1 MTKPIE
7 FEKMDINQLSIS
19 EFVEA
24 ADKPKST
31 IRTAFPRYGPD
42 NQYGQLFQLPKIQI
56 SVFGIPPASEFYKD
70 DMARSFIRLPLDI
83 TNTRV
88 KAVYDKIHE
97 LDDYL
102 KSDAVK
108 EKLFGTKAKRYK
120 YHNIINDP
128 VFDEDSQVDSKK
140 PVKLPSIKL
149 KLAVSNDTK
158 EITTNV
164 FVTKNEKVELVENIR
179 TVDDIAK
186 YVCFKSN
193 VSIVILLQKIWANQ
207 PSIPEPKYG
216 INFKV
221 VRVKTTQPPR
231 NYAFDKDIPE
241 DGGFLD
247 EDDDTASE
255 NRYKPETQKDE
266 TVIAEEEEEEVEN
279 DEDIESE

>member
-1 MTKPIE
+1 MAMPIK
-7 FEKMDINQLSIS
+7 FEEMDISQLSIS
-19 EFVEA
+19 EFAETP
-24 ADKPKST
+24 DKPKST
-31 IRTAFPRYGPD
+31 IRTAFPRYGPSE
-42 NQYGQLFQLPKIQI
+42 QYGQLFQLPKIQI
-56 SVFGIPPASEFYKD
+56 SVFGIPPAGEFYKD
-70 DMARSFIRLPLDI
+70 DMARAFIRLPLDI
-83 TNTRV
+83 TDARV

-120 YHNIINDP
+120 YHNIINEP

-149 KLAVSNDTK
+149 KLALSTDTK
-158 EITTNV
+158 EVTTNV

-193 VSIVILLQKIWANQ
+193 VNIVILLQKIWANQ
-207 PSIPEPKYG
+207 PNIPEPKYG

-221 VRVKTTQPPR
+221 VRVKTTQPTR

-247 EDDDTASE
+247 EDDDAASE
-255 NRYKPETQKDE
+255 NRYKPETQEAK
-266 TVIAEEEEEEVEN
+266 VIVGEEEEE
-279 DEDIESE
+279 DEDMESE